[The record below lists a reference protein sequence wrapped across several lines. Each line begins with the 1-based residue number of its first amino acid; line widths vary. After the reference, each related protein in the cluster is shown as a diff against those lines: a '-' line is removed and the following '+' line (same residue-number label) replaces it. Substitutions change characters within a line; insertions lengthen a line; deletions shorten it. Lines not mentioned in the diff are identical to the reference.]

1 MSWAVL
7 SPLAQAAAFLP
18 GSEADPPTGA
28 LSAPTPTPVE
38 PLLGDGIQ
46 WTLAPWRLRG
56 SLALDLRALRLEDRS
71 TTRQGLLVGDID
83 LASHIWQPWFV
94 QLRLGLGFVA
104 ARSSGDAQAQTQDSG
119 SITARAAMLVFPA
132 SRFPFELRA
141 DASDSR
147 SGGVNLGSDYQSR
160 RLSLSQGWRPAVG
173 NGSVQLQLDHS
184 QLQDSVSTDTLTTF
198 SATAIRQTGA
208 HSTDLG
214 LGFSDN
220 RRSDSDER
228 TRLSHAA
235 ARHSYHPA
243 AEINVETLASWNE
256 VRQSAAGFDLGS
268 DVRQLSSFLSW
279 RPRTA
284 PWGGT
289 GAPLVAATARWV
301 QARSLD
307 SGRGS
312 TAADAQAFNATLG
325 VSQDLAPSWRASLS
339 ASANHVQS
347 DAASSGDSASVQ
359 GGLSWAPAAVPLLGW
374 RYAPSANVNASLAR
388 DPLGQRRQ
396 SAGLQLAHGVS
407 RDVPWGENRSLSL
420 SVSQSG
426 AVRRESGTV
435 GPSTAVAHGASIS
448 WQSMDGSGG
457 QTFGGLSYS
466 DSISRGSDGVVA
478 GTGGARSRF
487 RLLNLQLSQRLQLSR
502 YAHGAANLTL
512 QGTHNQSSELDVFT
526 GERRDQG
533 QGWQRFYTGSLSYEH
548 RAAFG
553 VPRLRHTVL
562 ASVSSQPLERRA
574 LGDIDAPRER
584 ISESIESRLDYA
596 VGRLD
601 TRLSLRA
608 ARVEGRVIA
617 GVQARAQRRF

>member
-1 MSWAVL
+1 ML
-7 SPLAQAAAFLP
+7 SPAAHGAAFLP

-28 LSAPTPTPVE
+28 VSTAAPTPVE

-46 WTLAPWRLRG
+46 WTLAPWRVRG
-56 SLALDLRALRLEDRS
+56 SLALDLRALRLEDGS
-71 TTRQGLLVGDID
+71 TTRQGLLVGEVDM
-83 LASHIWQPWFV
+83 ASYVWQPWFV
-94 QLRLGLGFVA
+94 QVRLGLGFVA
-104 ARSSGDAQAQTQDSG
+104 ARSGGDAQAQTQDSG
-119 SITARAAMLVFPA
+119 SLTARAALLVFPA

-141 DASDSR
+141 DVSDSR
-147 SGGVNLGSDYQSR
+147 AGGVNLGSDYQSR
-160 RLSLSQGWRPAVG
+160 RLSLSQGWRPEVG

-184 QLQDSVSTDTLTTF
+184 QLLDSVSTDTLTTF
-198 SATAIRQTGA
+198 SATALRQAGA
-208 HSTDLG
+208 HSLDLG
-214 LGFSDN
+214 LGWSDN
-220 RRSDSDER
+220 RRSDSEEH
-228 TRLSHAA
+228 TRLANAS
-235 ARHSYHPA
+235 ARHSFHPA
-243 AEINVETLASWNE
+243 AELNVETLASWNE

-268 DVRQLSSFLSW
+268 DVRQLSSFASW
-279 RPRTA
+279 RPRKA
-284 PWGGT
+284 PWGGA

-301 QARSLD
+301 QARALGGG
-307 SGRGS
+307 SGG

-325 VSQDLAPSWRASLS
+325 ASQDLAPSWRASLS

-347 DAASSGDSASVQ
+347 NASSSGDSASVQ
-359 GGLSWAPAAVPLLGW
+359 GGLSWAPSAVPLLGW
-374 RYAPSANVNASLAR
+374 RYAPTANVNASLAR
-388 DPLGQRRQ
+388 DLLGQRRQ
-396 SAGLQLAHGVS
+396 TAGLQLAHGLS
-407 RDVPWGENRSLSL
+407 RDIPWGDSRSLSL

-426 AVRRESGTV
+426 AVLRESATV
-435 GPSTAVAHGASIS
+435 GLSTALAHGASVS

-466 DSISRGSDGVVA
+466 DSQSRGSEGIVP

-487 RLLNLQLSQRLQLSR
+487 RLLNLQFSQRLQLSR

-526 GERRDQG
+526 GERREQA

-548 RAAFG
+548 QAAFG